1 MLPFADG
8 SFRRAEF
15 SGVEHR
21 EPATMSG
28 MSIISVDR
36 RDDFRDND
44 VVLLA
49 MDDAGLFEV
58 LKAIREAMSSGGPS
72 YLQGALRHELRIE
85 AGRSDLLLTE
95 SGVTW
100 CFSEPKYAEVVSKLE
115 AMVAFGRASHQY
127 VDIAAPVP
135 TLVLSVNEYV

>member
-1 MLPFADG
+1 
-8 SFRRAEF
+8 
-15 SGVEHR
+15 
-21 EPATMSG
+21 MSS
-28 MSIISVDR
+28 MSIINVDR
-36 RDDFRDND
+36 RDDFRGDD

-49 MDDAGLFEV
+49 MDDEGVIEV
-58 LKAIREAMSSGGPS
+58 LKAIREAMSSGGPI
-72 YLQGALRHELRIE
+72 YLRGALHHELRIE

-115 AMVAFGRASHQY
+115 AMVALGRASHQY

-135 TLVLSVNEYV
+135 TLVLSMNEYV